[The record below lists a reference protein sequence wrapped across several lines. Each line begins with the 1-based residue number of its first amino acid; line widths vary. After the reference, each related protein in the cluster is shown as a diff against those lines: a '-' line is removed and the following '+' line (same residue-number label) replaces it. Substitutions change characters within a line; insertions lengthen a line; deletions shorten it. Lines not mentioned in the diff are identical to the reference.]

1 MTYNFDPDRWYDNQR
16 ALLEHRRDSGEISAG
31 QFQAELERLEERYDE
46 IVRRLD
52 RPFELP
58 NRQKE

>member
-16 ALLEHRRDSGEISAG
+16 ALLEHRRDGGELSAD
-31 QFQAELERLEERYDE
+31 QFQAEIERLEERYDE

-58 NRQKE
+58 NRQKD

>member
-16 ALLEHRRDSGEISAG
+16 ARIEHRRDSGEIGAEE
-31 QFQAELERLEERYDE
+31 FQAELERLEERYDE